1 MLGKLPFTAGGFA
14 DDFEYSGHPL
24 CDPPSGGVDRVV
36 GRNLSLSFF
45 FFFFPPFFYLFIYLY
60 RVSPRWGEALGR
72 NKMSFFQEKIFLTK
86 KNIFRPGANAL
97 DTGLPAG
104 SGVLASQGD
113 QPKKGGIFFF
123 FSMILICVVCSINA
137 DATLRYAP
145 LRTLSG
151 QKNFSTS
158 AKMSRQTVKTAA
170 LTRILHI
177 ISRSPPLRNKK
188 KYVRSVACRRFLV

>member
-1 MLGKLPFTAGGFA
+1 MKGECNGSDKREGREGLRGVGGI
-14 DDFEYSGHPL
+14 E
-24 CDPPSGGVDRVV
+24 
-36 GRNLSLSFF
+36 LSLFLRCVFF
-45 FFFFPPFFYLFIYLY
+45 FSFNQGFPQDLGFWP
-60 RVSPRWGEALGR
+60 PRGT
-72 NKMSFFQEKIFLTK
+72 SQK
-86 KNIFRPGANAL
+86 KVEF
-97 DTGLPAG
+97 
-104 SGVLASQGD
+104 
-113 QPKKGGIFFF
+113 FFF

>member
-1 MLGKLPFTAGGFA
+1 MPTPSDLYFPRLRLGKYTSLGVA
-14 DDFEYSGHPL
+14 
-24 CDPPSGGVDRVV
+24 PPSGKKSFNFSLEYITNFLSKQTNKTNTNSTQLKKAQ
-36 GRNLSLSFF
+36 NLQISKKKK
-45 FFFFPPFFYLFIYLY
+45 PPFFLY
-60 RVSPRWGEALGR
+60 QS
-72 NKMSFFQEKIFLTK
+72 S
-86 KNIFRPGANAL
+86 
-97 DTGLPAG
+97 GLPAG

-151 QKNFSTS
+151 QKKFSTS

>member
-1 MLGKLPFTAGGFA
+1 MSDQKNWSIGTPDEVYHEVRKKYAICTQRGG
-14 DDFEYSGHPL
+14 GLH
-24 CDPPSGGVDRVV
+24 V
-36 GRNLSLSFF
+36 
-45 FFFFPPFFYLFIYLY
+45 FFFPLP
-60 RVSPRWGEALGR
+60 
-72 NKMSFFQEKIFLTK
+72 
-86 KNIFRPGANAL
+86 
-97 DTGLPAG
+97 GLPAG

-151 QKNFSTS
+151 QKKFSTS

>member
-1 MLGKLPFTAGGFA
+1 MLGKLPLTAGGFA
-14 DDFEYSGHPL
+14 DDFEYSGHPSAT
-24 CDPPSGGVDRVV
+24 PPPGGST
-36 GRNLSLSFF
+36 GWWGEISLSFF
-45 FFFFPPFFYLFIYLY
+45 FFFFPL
-60 RVSPRWGEALGR
+60 S
-72 NKMSFFQEKIFLTK
+72 
-86 KNIFRPGANAL
+86 
-97 DTGLPAG
+97 GLPAG

>member
-1 MLGKLPFTAGGFA
+1 MHLSSYYPGLVSFIKKKKKCLRDVGTSGADHVIQHHVPHKSLKSLGLCAIFLPSAF
-14 DDFEYSGHPL
+14 
-24 CDPPSGGVDRVV
+24 V
-36 GRNLSLSFF
+36 FF
-45 FFFFPPFFYLFIYLY
+45 FFFLF
-60 RVSPRWGEALGR
+60 S
-72 NKMSFFQEKIFLTK
+72 
-86 KNIFRPGANAL
+86 
-97 DTGLPAG
+97 GLPAG

>member
-1 MLGKLPFTAGGFA
+1 MTHHQCGEMVETLKSKSFQGARKKIDNKILHCPGL
-14 DDFEYSGHPL
+14 YPQ
-24 CDPPSGGVDRVV
+24 
-36 GRNLSLSFF
+36 FF
-45 FFFFPPFFYLFIYLY
+45 FCL
-60 RVSPRWGEALGR
+60 
-72 NKMSFFQEKIFLTK
+72 
-86 KNIFRPGANAL
+86 RP
-97 DTGLPAG
+97 GLPAG

-151 QKNFSTS
+151 QKKFSTS